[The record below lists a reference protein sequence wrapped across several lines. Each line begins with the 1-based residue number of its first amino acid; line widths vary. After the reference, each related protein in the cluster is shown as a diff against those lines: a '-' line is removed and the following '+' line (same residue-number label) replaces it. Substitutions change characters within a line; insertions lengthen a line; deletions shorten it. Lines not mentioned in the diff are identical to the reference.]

1 MMQELHI
8 GDLSVDVVLKNI
20 KNVHLS
26 VYPPTGR
33 VRISAPLHMPLDTIR
48 TYAIS
53 RLAWIRKHQR
63 GFRAQE
69 RETPREFLNRESH
82 YLFGRRYLLRIVE
95 EEVKSHVELKHST
108 LVLYVRPG
116 SSLQKMREV
125 LGDFYRQQLRQRV
138 QSLLTLW
145 EKTMGVQVAAVGIK
159 KMRTRWG
166 TCNAG
171 TGRIWLNLELAKK
184 PVECLEYI
192 LVHEICHFFERTH
205 NDTFIHLMNR
215 HLPAWRAH
223 RDQLNRLPVSHV
235 EWGY

>member
-1 MMQELHI
+1 MTQELHI
-8 GDLSVDVVLKNI
+8 GDVSVDVMFKDI
-20 KNVHLS
+20 RNVHLS

-53 RLAWIRKHQR
+53 RLAWIKKHQR
-63 GFRAQE
+63 GFREQE

-95 EEVKSHVELKHST
+95 EEARPHVEIKHNT
-108 LVLYVRPG
+108 LVMHVRPG
-116 SSLQKMREV
+116 STVPKMRQV
-125 LGDFYRQQLRQRV
+125 LDDFYRRQLRQRV
-138 QSLLTLW
+138 QPLVARW
-145 EKTMGVQVAAVGIK
+145 EKTMNVQVAALGIK
-159 KMRTRWG
+159 RMRTRWG
-166 TCNAG
+166 TCNPEA
-171 TGRIWLNLELAKK
+171 GRIWLNLELARK

-192 LVHEICHFFERTH
+192 LVHEMCHFFERTH
-205 NDTFIHLMNR
+205 NDRFIHLMNR

-223 RDQLNRLPVSHV
+223 RDQLNSLPVSHV